1 MVHQA
6 HPARR
11 TGLGIT
17 MAWYWY
23 ITGACTVLFVE
34 SVLFNLAQYKGWVKF
49 SKSNEPVVRR
59 IYDQD
64 NSGSHKRA
72 V

>member
-1 MVHQA
+1 ME
-6 HPARR
+6 
-11 TGLGIT
+11 
-17 MAWYWY
+17 WYWY
-23 ITGACTVLFVE
+23 ITGAGTVLFVE
-34 SVLFNLAQYKGWVKF
+34 SVLFNVAQYKGWVKF